1 MILIDNLLKTSS
13 HSNDGLSRGNRL
25 RVIAGTDFR
34 YSTSNDDNDNDNDI
48 CDIET
53 YRTLYWIKI
62 LKGSSLTSSA
72 LLLVCVL
79 MYLSRI

>member
-1 MILIDNLLKTSS
+1 MILINNLLKTSS
-13 HSNDGLSRGNRL
+13 HSNDGLSRCNRL

-34 YSTSNDDNDNDNDI
+34 YSTSRSNDDDDNDI

-62 LKGSSLTSSA
+62 LKGSSLTSSV
-72 LLLVCVL
+72 LLLVCVF
-79 MYLSRI
+79 MCLSRI